1 MECFLRCAGLGLQLT
16 ALCLFNVLIN
26 RMANVLNAMGRLF
39 SGVLMAKYQI
49 LKKKTSSAVLQS
61 REEGSNKGLKDSNFS
76 FGCEQKKHTQK
87 RLIYFLNWQNRMK
100 V

>member
-49 LKKKTSSAVLQS
+49 LQKTSSVVDLTLTWNIKEIKLKLQQ
-61 REEGSNKGLKDSNFS
+61 ELSNNLSSHNS
-76 FGCEQKKHTQK
+76 
-87 RLIYFLNWQNRMK
+87 
-100 V
+100 